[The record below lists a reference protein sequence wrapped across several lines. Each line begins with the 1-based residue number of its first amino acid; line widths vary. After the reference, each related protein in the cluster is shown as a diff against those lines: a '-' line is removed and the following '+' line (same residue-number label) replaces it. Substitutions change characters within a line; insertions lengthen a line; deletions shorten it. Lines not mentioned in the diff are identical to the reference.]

1 LNRGRGAGDDSM
13 QLPIS
18 HVRRIAMFTTISV
31 HRSNRQVGDLDLIV
45 TLALTAVGLAI
56 TALAFAFGFGAEF
69 GQILAI
75 AG

>member
-1 LNRGRGAGDDSM
+1 
-13 QLPIS
+13 
-18 HVRRIAMFTTISV
+18 MFTTISL
-31 HRSNRQVGDLDLIV
+31 HRSNRQVNDLDFIV
-45 TLALTAVGLAI
+45 TIGLAAVGLAL

>member
-1 LNRGRGAGDDSM
+1 
-13 QLPIS
+13 
-18 HVRRIAMFTTISV
+18 MFTTISL
-31 HRSNRQVGDLDLIV
+31 HRANRQVGDLDFIA

>member
-1 LNRGRGAGDDSM
+1 
-13 QLPIS
+13 
-18 HVRRIAMFTTISV
+18 MFTTISL
-31 HRSNRQVGDLDLIV
+31 HRSNRQVADLDFIV
-45 TLALTAVGLAI
+45 ALAVAAVGLAL

>member
-1 LNRGRGAGDDSM
+1 
-13 QLPIS
+13 
-18 HVRRIAMFTTISV
+18 MFATISL
-31 HRSNRQVGDLDLIV
+31 HRSNRQVGELDFIV
-45 TLALTAVGLAI
+45 TLALTAVGLAL